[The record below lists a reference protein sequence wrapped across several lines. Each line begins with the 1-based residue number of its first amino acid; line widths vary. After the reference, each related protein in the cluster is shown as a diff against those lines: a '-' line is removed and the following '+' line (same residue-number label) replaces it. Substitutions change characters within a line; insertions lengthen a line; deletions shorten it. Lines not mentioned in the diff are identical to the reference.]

1 MCLTTDSF
9 WAEHLHIWEE
19 VHNMFTATCSLSH
32 VFLQVRD
39 DHVAPI
45 YVINLLITDLIQLC
59 CMIVFL
65 RRDTHPLVSNIF
77 NNIYVYIVG
86 VSIGFMVCVALER

>member
-1 MCLTTDSF
+1 
-9 WAEHLHIWEE
+9 
-19 VHNMFTATCSLSH
+19 MFTATCSLSH

-65 RRDTHPLVSNIF
+65 AADRYHIVFLIF
-77 NNIYVYIVG
+77 SYIYTYIVG
-86 VSIGFMVCVALER
+86 ASVGFMVCVAMER